1 MRIFPLG
8 DNAITVEFGNEVSL
22 ELDRKAI
29 ALAEHFRSNPF
40 TGLIEAVPAYA
51 STTFFYSIPKV
62 KERYDELPT
71 AFVAVKSIIED
82 AVSRLSMLPVAE
94 SRIVEIPMTITS
106 ETAIDLDSVAE
117 FSGLTSDEVI
127 SIFLERIYN
136 VFMIG
141 FLPGFA
147 YLGVVDERIAMPR
160 KKTPRT
166 RVPKC
171 SVAIGGSQTGVYPLE
186 SPGGWHIIGR
196 TEMEM
201 FDPNAD
207 PLCPLKAGDRVKFV
221 QV

>member
-22 ELDRKAI
+22 ELNRRAI
-29 ALAEHFRSNPF
+29 ALAKHFRSNPF

-62 KERYDELPT
+62 GEHNST
-71 AFVAVKSIIED
+71 AFDAVKSIIED
-82 AVSRLSMLPVAE
+82 AVPLLSMLPVAE
-94 SRIVEIPMTITS
+94 SRIIEIPIAITS

-117 FSGLTSDEVI
+117 FSGSTCDEVI
-127 SIFLERIYN
+127 SMFLERIYN

-147 YLGVVDERIAMPR
+147 YMGTVDERIAMPR

-166 RVPKC
+166 RVPKG

-186 SPGGWHIIGR
+186 SPGGWNVIGR

-207 PLCPLKAGDRVKFV
+207 PLCPLKAGDRAKFV
-221 QV
+221 RV

>member
-22 ELDRKAI
+22 ELNRRAI
-29 ALAEHFRSNPF
+29 ALAKHFRSNPF

-62 KERYDELPT
+62 GEHNST
-71 AFVAVKSIIED
+71 AFDAVKSIIED
-82 AVSRLSMLPVAE
+82 AVPLLSMLPVAE
-94 SRIVEIPMTITS
+94 SRIIEIPIAITS

-117 FSGLTSDEVI
+117 FSGSTCDEVI
-127 SIFLERIYN
+127 SMFLERIYN

-147 YLGVVDERIAMPR
+147 YMGAVDERIAMPR

-166 RVPKC
+166 RVPKG

-186 SPGGWHIIGR
+186 SPGGWNVIGR

-207 PLCPLKAGDRVKFV
+207 PLCPLKAGDRAKFV
-221 QV
+221 RV